1 MTVDVLQCGW
11 RSWKESC
18 TPDLTG
24 TGAAGAGV
32 VKLSTVWCSK
42 YPEADHWTRN
52 AACHCA
58 LLRGLVRAL
67 AGAVRALAGAVRAL
81 AGAVRALAGAAVG
94 ETRQCNC
101 CSEEEPLQKQSMGRR
116 KGTEKSRTA
125 GPDVGRD
132 PCLGHR
138 H

>member
-32 VKLSTVWCSK
+32 VKLSIVWCSK

-67 AGAVRALAGAVRAL
+67 AGAEWALAGAEW
-81 AGAVRALAGAAVG
+81 ALAGAAVG

-101 CSEEEPLQKQSMGRR
+101 YCEEEPLQKQSMGRR